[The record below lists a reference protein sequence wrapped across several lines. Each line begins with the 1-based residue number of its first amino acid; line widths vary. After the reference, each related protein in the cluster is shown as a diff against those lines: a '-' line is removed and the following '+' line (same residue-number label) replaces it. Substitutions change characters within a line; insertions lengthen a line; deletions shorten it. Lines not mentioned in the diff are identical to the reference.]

1 MKQFHSLP
9 SILSLLLIFTFT
21 SCYSLYNY
29 SLVNYVGDRYPP
41 TSTVDVYYAVK
52 DIQREYTIIG
62 RMTRELV
69 YGDPEKREMIEV
81 AKRNGAEGI
90 IFYDLET
97 DAGKSTLVSIKA
109 EVFRYK

>member
-1 MKQFHSLP
+1 MKHFN
-9 SILSLLLIFTFT
+9 SILSILCLLPIFTLV
-21 SCYSLYNY
+21 SCLYPY

-41 TSTVDVYYAVK
+41 TSNVDVYYAVK
-52 DIQREYTIIG
+52 DITRDYTIMG

-69 YGDPEKREMIEV
+69 RGDAEKKEMIEV

-97 DAGKSTLVSIKA
+97 DAGKSSVVSIKA
-109 EVFRYK
+109 ELIRYK